1 MANDARVAI
10 WSNVPGGAQLR
21 ISVTGT
27 TSTSLVTAKA
37 LVLPGNGEK
46 QRLTDAEL
54 QPGPAAVSLAKSARR
69 YTVLLD
75 VVYTTD
81 GTAEVTAEVDAAG
94 LEGSVASRHFRRRH
108 GVKTRSRPCTRGPL
122 LRCCASH
129 SPLRSLSRR

>member
-46 QRLTDAEL
+46 QRLTDTDL
-54 QPGPAAVSLAKSARR
+54 QPGPAAVSLVKSARR
-69 YTVLLD
+69 FESRTQS
-75 VVYTTD
+75 
-81 GTAEVTAEVDAAG
+81 TA
-94 LEGSVASRHFRRRH
+94 
-108 GVKTRSRPCTRGPL
+108 TRST
-122 LRCCASH
+122 
-129 SPLRSLSRR
+129 SPMMMRTSK

>member
-1 MANDARVAI
+1 MSNDARVAI

-46 QRLTDAEL
+46 QRLTDADL
-54 QPGPAAVSLAKSARR
+54 QPGPAAVALVKSARR

-81 GTAEVTAEVDAAG
+81 GTAEVTAEVVAG
-94 LEGSVASRHFRRRH
+94 GNRIPPDGSADDHFESTLT
-108 GVKTRSRPCTRGPL
+108 GSKGQ
-122 LRCCASH
+122 
-129 SPLRSLSRR
+129 SLPVTFVVVMT

>member
-21 ISVTGT
+21 VSVNGT
-27 TSTSLVTAKA
+27 TNTSLVTAKA

-54 QPGPAAVSLAKSARR
+54 QPGPAPVSLVKSARR

-81 GTAEVTAEVDAAG
+81 GTAEVAAEVLDG
-94 LEGSVASRHFRRRH
+94 GNRIPPDGSADDHFESTLP
-108 GVKTRSRPCTRGPL
+108 GSKGQ
-122 LRCCASH
+122 
-129 SPLRSLSRR
+129 SLPVTFVVVMA